1 MIFLRKSA
9 ILMLLLMVFKT
20 GKAQEAAAIDSMKSA
35 LSAATTIDEKMKQLD
50 YLSRTLMNV
59 DLSEAEK
66 YGRQLILL
74 AEESRNR
81 LLMIKAYK

>member
-59 DLSEAEK
+59 DLGEAEK
-66 YGRQLILL
+66 
-74 AEESRNR
+74 
-81 LLMIKAYK
+81 